1 MDSLPLYVQ
10 ECIKSFKRDFC
21 VVTFQY
27 GFFSGSFQELP
38 KFCKVKDQSN
48 VTDQIYEQDEDDLAT
63 TNNNNVTDL
72 YEYNST
78 VGIIKEG
85 YILYETNTDSFI
97 SIATKSFKRRWMSL
111 RQEIDGTSMLDFHR
125 DKSKMESK
133 SSICLDFVNQ
143 LVRNSKRA
151 KFAFELKMT
160 EGHKTSCVLAA
171 ENEADYDGWIEVL
184 NKAILNKNLESNRKS
199 IVLSGGDAAD
209 PSLPTA
215 NSVSAASLLPKF
227 GTLRNLELLKK
238 NPELNKLQQE
248 NDYIIT
254 QQRKEGR
261 KNICTIFPDLY
272 LRKGSFLNLAL
283 NSNYQPSP
291 YNENFG
297 YRFKFTCTNIDFN
310 LKTTIDGKTGMAEPL
325 FMSVAIYDIR
335 RGKLTEE
342 FRFDINDTAAKEM
355 LATDD
360 QEEQT
365 TASKEQ
371 IEFTDKWI
379 LNPKAAIFS
388 VHKPNRDMYLVMRIE
403 KIFSGGITST
413 SEAYLKSV
421 QNGGFGKLGNKLHKS
436 AKATCQKMNKAI
448 YRMPFAW
455 SAKQLFKDGKSLD
468 LSNELGP
475 IYRQD
480 SSKLSD
486 EDLIKHLFEL
496 KNTEKLKNITS
507 IPGKISVK
515 LEDYPLFKKVPSHS
529 NLSHSLSRSLSKA
542 NSNDSSGSSESG
554 SLETTASNIV
564 NSSHVPVVPFKL
576 PIAEPAI
583 VEIQEFL
590 TKNPSTSYPF
600 TSFTNLLYC
609 FPKFLKYDAQKLF
622 LKAKNICCVVEFRDS
637 DAENAVPLRCIFG
650 SPARESQ
657 EFVSRVKTAVTHHN
671 NNPTFYEEIKL
682 LLPVVLNEKQ
692 HLLFSFYHVSS
703 SSLSN
708 KKKEGTNIET
718 SIGYAWWPICPKGRL
733 ALDEVT
739 LPIST
744 HLPPGYLSYK
754 SLGLG
759 QGVSLLHALPVKTL
773 HCRDFQLIRSTY
785 FSFV

>member
-1 MDSLPLYVQ
+1 MKTIKNVLRTTKVHREINDLSNLDALPLYVQ
-10 ECIKSFKRDFC
+10 ECIRSFKRDYC

-27 GFFSGSFQELP
+27 GFFSGSFLELP
-38 KFCKVKDQSN
+38 KFCKVNDQSN
-48 VTDQIYEQDEDDLAT
+48 VNDQIYEQDDDDLT
-63 TNNNNVTDL
+63 TNNNDTADF

-85 YILYETNTDSFI
+85 YVLYETNTDSFI
-97 SIATKSFKRRWMSL
+97 SLATKSFKRRWMSL

-125 DKSKMESK
+125 DKSKMEAK
-133 SSICLDFVNQ
+133 SSICLDFCNQ
-143 LVRNSKRA
+143 LVKNSKRA

-160 EGHKTSCVLAA
+160 EGHKTCVLAA
-171 ENEADYDGWIEVL
+171 ENEADYDSWIDVL
-184 NKAILNKNLESNRKS
+184 NKAILNKNLESSNRKS
-199 IVLSGGDAAD
+199 IVLSSEAD
-209 PSLPTA
+209 SQ
-215 NSVSAASLLPKF
+215 SAANHNSSSTATLLPKF

-238 NPELNKLQQE
+238 NPELSKLQQE

-297 YRFKFTCTNIDFN
+297 YRFKFTCTNVDFN
-310 LKTTIDGKTGMAEPL
+310 LKTTVDGKTGLAEPL

-342 FRFDINDTAAKEM
+342 FRFDINDAAAKEM
-355 LATDD
+355 LPTDD
-360 QEEQT
+360 QEDD
-365 TASKEQ
+365 AGHKEQ

-421 QNGGFGKLGNKLHKS
+421 QNGGIGKLGNKLHKS
-436 AKATCQKMNKAI
+436 AKATCQKMNNQSV

-455 SAKQLFKDGKSLD
+455 SAKPLFKDGKSLD
-468 LSNELGP
+468 LSNDLGP

-486 EDLIKHLFEL
+486 DDLIKHLIEL

-507 IPGKISVK
+507 IPGKVTVK
-515 LEDYPLFKKVPSHS
+515 LEDYPLFKKVPSQS
-529 NLSHSLSRSLSKA
+529 NLSHSTSRNLSKA
-542 NSNDSSGSSESG
+542 GSNDSSESSSESQ
-554 SLETTASNIV
+554 EATASNIV

-576 PIAEPAI
+576 PITEPAI
-583 VEIQEFL
+583 IEVQEFL
-590 TKNPSTSYPF
+590 TKSPSTAHPF
-600 TSFTNLLYC
+600 TSFTNLLYV

-650 SPARESQ
+650 SAARESQ

-671 NNPTFYEEIKL
+671 NNPVFYEEIKIA
-682 LLPVVLNEKQ
+682 LPVVLNEKQ

-708 KKKEGTNIET
+708 KKKEGASIDTP
-718 SIGYAWWPICPKGRL
+718 IGYAWVPIYPKGRL

-759 QGVSLLHALPVKTL
+759 QGVSMLNKLT
-773 HCRDFQLIRSTY
+773 
-785 FSFV
+785 